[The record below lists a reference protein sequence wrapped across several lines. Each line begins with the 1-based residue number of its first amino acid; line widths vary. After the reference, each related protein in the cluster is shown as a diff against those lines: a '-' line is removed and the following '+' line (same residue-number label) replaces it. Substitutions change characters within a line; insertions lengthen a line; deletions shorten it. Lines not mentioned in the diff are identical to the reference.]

1 MELNVNNCIKLTKT
15 ICTHWERERMI
26 VMCLLWWSA
35 LCCTYKYLIKD
46 FRTNLVPQRIHQYVL
61 PKGKEAKDWPSNQ
74 LMLITAD
81 NWSIGDNPMK
91 LNHVLCDVLSNY
103 PFIMSINHPLS
114 LSLFSLSILP
124 LFLFI
129 LSLYLF
135 LPSLSPSLSSSLS
148 LPSLSLSF
156 SPVPP
161 SHKKE
166 QKNINKWIIPLCRR
180 QDL

>member
-1 MELNVNNCIKLTKT
+1 MYTLR
-15 ICTHWERERMI
+15 ERERMI
-26 VMCLLWWSA
+26 VMRLLWWSA

-114 LSLFSLSILP
+114 LSPYFPSLFSLSFSLFSLSISSFLPSLP
-124 LFLFI
+124 LFLP
-129 LSLYLF
+129 LSLSL
-135 LPSLSPSLSSSLS
+135 LSPSLSP
-148 LPSLSLSF
+148 PSLL
-156 SPVPP
+156 
-161 SHKKE
+161 HTKRNKKIL
-166 QKNINKWIIPLCRR
+166 INE
-180 QDL
+180 